1 MKEKESDMR
10 KRKLDHIEICLKENV
25 ESKRKTGFEDVHF
38 IHECIP
44 NINFSDIDCSC
55 EFFGK
60 KISAPVIVAGMTG
73 GHIDAKKINKN
84 IARAVQDLG
93 LGMGVGSQ
101 RPGIEDESL
110 MDTYKV
116 RDEAPEILLIAN
128 LGVPQFM
135 KYTAKE
141 ANKAVEK
148 IEADALAIHLNP
160 LQELVQPEGD
170 VETKGLKEKLKKII
184 KDVRYPCIAKETG
197 AGISY
202 ENALELK
209 EIGFSGIDVGGLGG
223 TSFSAV
229 ETYRT
234 GDFPLKKRLGEV
246 LWDWGIPT
254 AISTFEVRKALPNMK
269 IISTGGIRTGLDI
282 AKALALG
289 ADAVGIALP
298 VLKKAV
304 IGEKQTKDYLEEIV
318 LQLRGVMYLLN
329 AEKIK
334 DLKSKNVVISGETRE
349 YMKVRGFEVG

>member
-1 MKEKESDMR
+1 M
-10 KRKLDHIEICLKENV
+10 
-25 ESKRKTGFEDVHF
+25 
-38 IHECIP
+38 
-44 NINFSDIDCSC
+44 
-55 EFFGK
+55 
-60 KISAPVIVAGMTG
+60 
-73 GHIDAKKINKN
+73 
-84 IARAVQDLG
+84 
-93 LGMGVGSQ
+93 
-101 RPGIEDESL
+101 
-110 MDTYKV
+110 
-116 RDEAPEILLIAN
+116 
-128 LGVPQFM
+128 
-135 KYTAKE
+135 
-141 ANKAVEK
+141 
-148 IEADALAIHLNP
+148 
-160 LQELVQPEGD
+160 
-170 VETKGLKEKLKKII
+170 ETKGLKEKLKKII